1 MKKNLTMMAFVACAA
16 LTIVSCSN
24 DEVTDSAVKQEQQ
37 AVTFGTYVGRG
48 VQSRGTEMDNT
59 ALQTDNF
66 GVMAS
71 YTNNAN
77 FASSDTPNFM
87 FDQEVMYSG
96 GAWTYS
102 PVKYWPMENGARLS
116 FFAYA
121 PYSSNANVAVATTN
135 TTAGYPSVNVT
146 CPTDLKNMVD
156 FVAAKQ
162 VNVVR
167 ADNTSDP
174 AKTVQFGFEHKMTR
188 LELYAKVTKPVNAS
202 SDKTSVF
209 IREVKLDAGDGTEDN
224 LYSAG
229 TYLFETDTWDF
240 SNATKVNDM
249 SLNSILNLTPA
260 SFGAVSGKEYAEQS
274 IEVESSAVRLFLDD
288 EYLFL
293 VPSSENGDDK
303 SGLTGGHAYAT
314 ITYDIVTKDLSLAK
328 GYSKSSHTKK
338 VVLPTSSSLTSP
350 SGTGIL
356 KQGVA
361 YNLTFNITLEEVK
374 VEASVTPWSTAVGVA
389 PEFDVTHEQQDL

>member
-48 VQSRGTEMDNT
+48 VQSRGTVMDDT

-71 YTNNAN
+71 YTKTAN

-87 FDQEVMYSG
+87 FNQEVMYSG

-146 CPTDLKNMVD
+146 CPTDLKDMVD
-156 FVAAKQ
+156 FVAAKKE
-162 VNVVR
+162 NVERGSGTTPDVV
-167 ADNTSDP
+167 DFT
-174 AKTVQFGFEHKMTR
+174 FGHKMTR
-188 LELYAKVTKPVNAS
+188 LELFAKVSKNVNAS
-202 SDKTSVF
+202 SNKTSVF

-229 TYLFETDTWDF
+229 KYLFETDTWDF

-249 SLNSILNLTPA
+249 SLSSILDLQTA
-260 SFGAVSGKEYAEQS
+260 SFGAVVGQEYSQQS
-274 IEVESSAVRLFLDD
+274 IEVESSAVRLFPTDQ
-288 EYLFL
+288 YLFL
-293 VPSSENGDDK
+293 VPSTKDGDSET
-303 SGLTGGHAYAT
+303 GLTGGNAYAA
-314 ITYDIVTKDLSLAK
+314 ITYDIVTADASLAK
-328 GYSKSSHTKK
+328 GYSISTHTKK
-338 VVLPTSSSLTSP
+338 VFLPTSSSLTTP

-361 YNLTFNITLEEVK
+361 YKLTFNIALEEVK
-374 VEASVTPWSTAVGVA
+374 VEASVTPWSTAVGVD
-389 PEFDVTHEQQDL
+389 PESNVTHSEQDL

>member
-37 AVTFGTYVGRG
+37 AVTFGTYVGRD
-48 VQSRGTEMDNT
+48 VQSRGTEMNDA
-59 ALQTDNF
+59 ALQSDNF

-71 YTNNAN
+71 YTNTDN
-77 FASSDTPNFM
+77 FDKNSHTPNFM
-87 FDQEVMYSG
+87 YDQEVVYSSG
-96 GAWTYS
+96 TWTYS

-121 PYSSNANVAVATTN
+121 PYSSNTNVQVTTN
-135 TTAGYPSVNVT
+135 NNTAGYPTVHVS
-146 CPTDLKNMVD
+146 CPADLKKMVD
-156 FVAAKQ
+156 FVAAK
-162 VNVVR
+162 NVDVTR
-167 ADNTSDP
+167 ATNASED
-174 AKTVQFGFEHKMTR
+174 AKVVKFNFAHKMTR
-188 LELYAKVTKPVNAS
+188 LDLYAKVTKAS
-202 SDKTSVF
+202 NTSSNKTSVF
-209 IREVKLDAGDGTEDN
+209 IKEVKLDAGDGSDEDN
-224 LYSAG
+224 LFSEG
-229 TYLFETDTWDF
+229 KYLFETDTWDF
-240 SNATKVNDM
+240 DNATKVSDM

-260 SFGAVSGKEYAEQS
+260 SFGAVSGQEYAEQS

-303 SGLTGGHAYAT
+303 SGLTGSHAYAT
-314 ITYDIVTKDLSLAK
+314 ITYDIVTEDSSLAK

-338 VVLPTSSSLTSP
+338 VLLPTSTSLTTP
-350 SGTGIL
+350 SHTGIL

-361 YNLTFNITLEEVK
+361 YNLTFNITLEEVT
-374 VEASVTPWSTAVGVA
+374 VDAEVAPWSAAVGVA
-389 PEFDVTHEQQDL
+389 PESQVTHD